1 MRAAALLVVVLAL
14 AGCGNGGENAAFVN
28 GLRLLGARSEP
39 PEAAPGD
46 AATLTAWAVDPTGH
60 AIDVEWSACTAPPV
74 AGTGELN
81 PSCITTDGGAP
92 LDALGSGASLAITVP
107 PYDIAALGPPDI
119 TGGVYLPFRIHLA
132 TSVAALDGVY
142 RLRAPDGQ
150 PPNHNPTIAGLF
162 VVTDADA
169 GAAGGV
175 PLDESTPLPVHAGD
189 VLTLEASFTA
199 DSAEPYTVALPDAPA
214 RATTET
220 LSVVW
225 YSTAGRLRHETTGA
239 DVAQT
244 LRLDRDLPAP
254 GSLID
259 LWVVG
264 QDERGGADMAHRTL
278 LLQ

>member
-1 MRAAALLVVVLAL
+1 MRASLLIVALALGGCGSGGDNAAL
-14 AGCGNGGENAAFVN
+14 VN

-46 AATLTAWAVDPTGH
+46 AVTLTAWAVDPTGH
-60 AIDVEWSACTAPPV
+60 AVDVEWSACTAAPV

-92 LDALGSGASLAITVP
+92 LDALGSGAALGVTVP
-107 PYDIAALGPPDI
+107 SYDASALGPPDI
-119 TGGVYLPFRIHLA
+119 TGGVYLPFRIHVA
-132 TSVAALDGVY
+132 TSIAALDGVY

-150 PPNHNPTIAGLF
+150 PPNHNPTLGGLF

-169 GAAGGV
+169 GAAGSV
-175 PLDESTPLPVHAGD
+175 ALDESIPYPVHAGD
-189 VLTLEASFTA
+189 RITLVASFTA
-199 DSAEPYTVALPDAPA
+199 DSAESYTVALPGVPP
-214 RATTET
+214 RPTTET

-225 YSTAGRLRHETTGA
+225 YATAGRLRDETTGA
-239 DVAQT
+239 DVPQS
-244 LRLDRDLPAP
+244 LHLDRELPP
-254 GSLID
+254 SGSIID

-278 LLQ
+278 ILQ

>member
-1 MRAAALLVVVLAL
+1 MRATLLIVAFGLAA
-14 AGCGNGGENAAFVN
+14 CGNGAENAAFVN

-46 AATLTAWAVDPTGH
+46 AVTLTAWAVDPTGH
-60 AIDVEWSACTAPPV
+60 AVDLDWSACTAPPV

-81 PSCITTDGGAP
+81 PSCITTDAGAP
-92 LDALGSGASLAITVP
+92 LDALGSGASLAVTVP
-107 PYDIAALGPPDI
+107 SYGALGPPDI

-150 PPNHNPTIAGLF
+150 PSNHNPTLAGLF

-169 GAAGGV
+169 GAAGGTA
-175 PLDESTPLPVHAGD
+175 LDESTPYPVHSGD
-189 VLTLEASFTA
+189 TLTLVASFTA
-199 DSAEPYTVALPDAPA
+199 DSVESYTVMLPGAPP
-214 RATTET
+214 RPTSET

-225 YSTAGRLRHETTGA
+225 FSTAGRLRHETTGA

-244 LRLDRDLPAP
+244 FRLDRDLPP
-254 GSLID
+254 SGSLID
-259 LWVVG
+259 LWIVG
-264 QDERGGADMAHRTL
+264 LDERGGADLAHRTL